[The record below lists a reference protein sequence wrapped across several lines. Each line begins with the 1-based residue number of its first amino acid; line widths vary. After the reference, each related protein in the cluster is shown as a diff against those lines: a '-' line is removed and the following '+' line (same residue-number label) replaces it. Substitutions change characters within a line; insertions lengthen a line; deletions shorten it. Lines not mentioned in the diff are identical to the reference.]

1 MVYKCVPI
9 RILEFDRKIK
19 VNHHIWDEAR
29 YVVWHGHNLVKHFL
43 QVAILGSGNWGCLSA
58 ALFPSKMDGWHSLDD
73 ISWHSF
79 GSFGSFWRSSQVQL
93 PRSSP
98 AIANVGQ
105 TSRSVWKCGSTRKK
119 WTAVSSP
126 RSLTAIMRMWS
137 IFQGWR
143 CLRTCCLTNLIH
155 KLTFTLTFT
164 LTHLHWFKAFKVREF
179 WPNKIA
185 PAG

>member
-1 MVYKCVPI
+1 MCSHPHLGIWPENEGKSPYLRRGQVCCVTW
-9 RILEFDRKIK
+9 RQLG
-19 VNHHIWDEAR
+19 EACS
-29 YVVWHGHNLVKHFL
+29 

-79 GSFGSFWRSSQVQL
+79 GSFGSFWRSSQVLL

-119 WTAVSSP
+119 WRAVSSP

-143 CLRTCCLTNLIH
+143 CLRTCGLTNLIH
-155 KLTFTLTFT
+155 KLTFT
-164 LTHLHWFKAFKVREF
+164 LTHLHWFKAFRVREI